1 MSIQRIPSSIADD
14 GRHSVSIS
22 RSTVTKLFSTAL
34 RPSVQNFD
42 KWVFVEARNFLLMEN
57 PNMQLL
63 LLQKIK
69 YDKGESVKILI
80 YFSRQIFCYRSGK

>member
-63 LLQKIK
+63 QKIK
-69 YDKGESVKILI
+69 YDKGESVKILM